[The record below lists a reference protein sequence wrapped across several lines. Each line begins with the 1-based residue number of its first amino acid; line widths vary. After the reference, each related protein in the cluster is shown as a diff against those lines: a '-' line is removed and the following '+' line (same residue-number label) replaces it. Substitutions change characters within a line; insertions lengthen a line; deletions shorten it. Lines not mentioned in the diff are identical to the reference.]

1 MIQDIYPHKLYNEY
15 NPAAKVQENSP
26 VLNIYNGKVLV
37 HTEKFD
43 NHIISFPLKKEMPE
57 GLEYIYLFKV
67 DDIEYF
73 LWNEELPEDLLPEG
87 YAYVEERSIRK
98 EGNEPC
104 EEVFVATTGKH
115 LSDWYRDTRFCGR
128 CGTKMV
134 LHDKERAM
142 CCPSCRYVAYPRIMP
157 AVIVGVKNRD
167 QLLLTRYRTGFAYN
181 ALIAGF
187 TEIGE
192 TVEETVM
199 REVMEETGI
208 RVKNIRYYKSQPW
221 GTANDL
227 LLGFYCEVD
236 GDDTITM
243 DCKELKYAK
252 WVKREEIELQPGDF
266 SLTNE
271 MMRRFKEGYEV

>member
-271 MMRRFKEGYEV
+271 MMRRFKEGVEK